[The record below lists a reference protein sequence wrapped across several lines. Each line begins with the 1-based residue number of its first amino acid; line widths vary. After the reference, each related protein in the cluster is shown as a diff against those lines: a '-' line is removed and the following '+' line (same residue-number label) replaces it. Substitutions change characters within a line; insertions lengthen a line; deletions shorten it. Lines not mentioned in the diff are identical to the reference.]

1 MESEDRK
8 STSPLENG
16 ERLTQCFICGQIYSD
31 PKMLPCLHT
40 FCLGCL
46 VRHREQL
53 HEQQQQHS
61 KSHSSSPD
69 NRIPCPRCQRI
80 FVVPDEGFEA
90 LSSNFFFG
98 RLANQRR
105 MSTLLSTDSSYDVAE
120 VCAPCASVTLEDG
133 RHHPHPKREPAKF
146 ICFDCDEKLCAECA
160 AAHRKQKPSRHHKVE
175 ELTSA
180 TTFRNDPDKL
190 QDLIQRQSSK
200 CETHPSDD
208 IKLYCRDCSRPV
220 CSQCI
225 GETHEDHE
233 LTHITQVA
241 SDARTQL
248 DDGVQRVTGRIAAF
262 QKLLASIES
271 QRSGFVRQM
280 DDAEARIRET
290 AEAFVRL
297 VESNKEALLSETES
311 IKRNTLEEL
320 EKAGVDVEF
329 GINTMESFTELATE
343 LMDRGTDADVAFM
356 WTKLETRRKQLET
369 MQQDVSVCSVKFVA
383 NDVSTVKSNLLG
395 QVRILDIGKSLW
407 P

>member
-16 ERLTQCFICGQIYSD
+16 ERLTLCFICGQIYSD

-40 FCLGCL
+40 FCLSCL
-46 VRHREQL
+46 VQNREQL
-53 HEQQQQHS
+53 QQQHI
-61 KSHSSSPD
+61 KSHPSSPD

-80 FVVPDEGFEA
+80 FVVPQEGFEA

-98 RLANQRR
+98 RLANERR
-105 MSTLLSTDSSYDVAE
+105 MSTLLLTDSPDDVAE
-120 VCAPCASVTLEDG
+120 VCAPCASMTPVVG
-133 RHHPHPKREPAKF
+133 RHQHPKREPAAF
-146 ICFDCDEKLCAECA
+146 ICFDCDEKLCTECA

-180 TTFRNDPDKL
+180 TVFRNDPDKL

-200 CETHPSDD
+200 CEIHPADD
-208 IKLYCRDCSRPV
+208 IKLYCRDCSKPV

-225 GETHEDHE
+225 GETHEHHG
-233 LTHITQVA
+233 LTDITEVA
-241 SDARTQL
+241 SNARPHVA
-248 DDGVQRVTGRIAAF
+248 DGIQRVTGRMGAF

-271 QRSGFVRQM
+271 QRSGFLKQM
-280 DDAEARIRET
+280 EDSEARICAT

-297 VESNKEALLSETES
+297 VEANKEALLSETEA
-311 IKRNTLEEL
+311 IKRNTLQEL
-320 EKAGVDVEF
+320 DKAAVDVEF
-329 GINTMESFTELATE
+329 GISTMESFTELATE

-369 MQQDVSVCSVKFVA
+369 MHQDVSVCAVKFVA
-383 NDVSTVKSNLLG
+383 NDVSAVKSNLLG
-395 QVRILDIGKSLW
+395 QVRILDIGR
-407 P
+407 